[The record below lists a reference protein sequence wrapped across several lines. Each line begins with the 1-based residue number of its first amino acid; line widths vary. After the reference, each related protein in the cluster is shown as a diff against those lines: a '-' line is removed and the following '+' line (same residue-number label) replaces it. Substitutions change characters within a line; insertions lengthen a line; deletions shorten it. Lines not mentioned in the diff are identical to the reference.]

1 METRT
6 QEELAMMSK
15 EELEVLVLH
24 LQDEVSKM
32 MASLSTARDL
42 KDMFY
47 EKAERL
53 EQRFTVLMNLLDT
66 WK

>member
-6 QEELAMMSK
+6 QEELALMSK
-15 EELEVLVLH
+15 EELEVMVLH
-24 LQDEVSKM
+24 LQDEVIKM
-32 MASLSTARDL
+32 TASLSTAREL

-47 EKAERL
+47 DKAERL

>member
-6 QEELAMMSK
+6 QEELALMSK
-15 EELEVLVLH
+15 EELEVMVLH
-24 LQDEVSKM
+24 LQDEVSKIEAELS
-32 MASLSTARDL
+32 ASRSI

-47 EKAERL
+47 DKAERL
-53 EQRFTVLMNLLDT
+53 EQRFTVLMNLLNT